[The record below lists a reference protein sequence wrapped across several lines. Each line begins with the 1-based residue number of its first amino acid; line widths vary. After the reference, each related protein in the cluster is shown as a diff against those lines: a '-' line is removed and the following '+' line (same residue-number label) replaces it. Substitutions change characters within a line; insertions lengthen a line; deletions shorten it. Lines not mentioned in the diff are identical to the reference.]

1 MGKFLKDDNYDYDC
15 EADVWEEQRQQ
26 LYEDNKNDVIQIAL
40 EVASNNFAETTR
52 CKNGAKLNEEKI
64 VKIAEEWFVE
74 NVINDG
80 DLDFLDKLNNLIDQ
94 VAAIARM

>member
-1 MGKFLKDDNYDYDC
+1 MNKYFEDDNYGYND
-15 EADVWEEQRQQ
+15 EADAWEAQRAE

-40 EVASNNFAETTR
+40 EVARNNFAETTR

-64 VKIAEEWFVE
+64 VKIAEEWFIE
-74 NVINDG
+74 NVVNDG
-80 DLDFLDKLNNLIDQ
+80 DLDFLDKLNTLIDE

>member
-1 MGKFLKDDNYDYDC
+1 MGKFLENDNYGYDC
-15 EADVWEEQRQQ
+15 EADAWEEQRQQ

-40 EVASNNFAETTR
+40 EVARNNFAETTR

-74 NVINDG
+74 NVVNDG
-80 DLDFLDKLNNLIDQ
+80 DLDFLDKLNTLIDQ

>member
-1 MGKFLKDDNYDYDC
+1 MNKYFEDDNYGYDC

-26 LYEDNKNDVIQIAL
+26 LYEDNKNDVINIAL
-40 EVASNNFAETTR
+40 EVARNNFAETTR

-64 VKIAEEWFVE
+64 VKIATEWFEE
-74 NVINDG
+74 NVVNDG

>member
-1 MGKFLKDDNYDYDC
+1 MSKYFKDDNYGYDC

-40 EVASNNFAETTR
+40 EVARNNFAETTR

-64 VKIAEEWFVE
+64 VKIATEWFE
-74 NVINDG
+74 KNVVNDE

>member
-40 EVASNNFAETTR
+40 EVARNNFAETTR

>member
-26 LYEDNKNDVIQIAL
+26 LYEDNKNDVINIAL
-40 EVASNNFAETTR
+40 EVARNNFAETAR
-52 CKNGAKLNEEKI
+52 AKNGAKLNEEKI
-64 VKIAEEWFVE
+64 VNIAAKWFEE
-74 NVINDG
+74 NVVNDG
-80 DLDFLDKLNNLIDQ
+80 DLDFLDKLNTLIDE

>member
-1 MGKFLKDDNYDYDC
+1 MGKFLEDDNYGYDC
-15 EADVWEEQRQQ
+15 EADVLEEQRQQ
-26 LYEDNKNDVIQIAL
+26 LYEDNKNDVINIAL
-40 EVASNNFAETTR
+40 EVARNNFAETTR

-64 VKIAEEWFVE
+64 VKIATEWFEE
-74 NVINDG
+74 NVVNDG